1 MVSLIMCAKSWGDQP
16 LGFSD
21 LLFFPGLLFI
31 ISLSLPGSLAFNL
44 LFLTKKLFQREAYY
58 GKF

>member
-31 ISLSLPGSLAFNL
+31 ISLSLPGALASNL
-44 LFLTKKLFQREAYY
+44 VFLVWKILQRQSYY
-58 GKF
+58 H